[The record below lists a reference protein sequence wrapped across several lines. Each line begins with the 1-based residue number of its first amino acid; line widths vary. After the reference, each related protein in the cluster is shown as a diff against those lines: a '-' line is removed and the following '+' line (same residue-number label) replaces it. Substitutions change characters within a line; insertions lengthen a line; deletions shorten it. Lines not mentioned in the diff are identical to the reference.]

1 MEDTIFDYIKDV
13 LFQKKGLYCSHN
25 EEQLNFY
32 PFMLQRWC
40 SMADNDATL
49 IINETSNKW
58 LTTLNNKK
66 YFYQLMLTTLPK
78 IKQKRVAYIKKANKS
93 DSKDEIDNISNAA
106 ELSKREVEESLNFLK
121 SLNL

>member
-13 LFQKKGLYCSHN
+13 LFQKKGSYCSHN

>member
-13 LFQKKGLYCSHN
+13 LFQKKGIYKSAC
-25 EEQLNFY
+25 EEQLNIY

-49 IINETSNKW
+49 IMNETSNKW
-58 LTTLNNKK
+58 LTTLTNKK
-66 YFYQLMLTTLPK
+66 HCYQLLLTILPK

-93 DSKDEIDNISNAA
+93 DSIDEIKNISSAA
-106 ELSKREVEESLNFLK
+106 ELSTREVEESLIFLK